1 MSRTIAAI
9 STPPAPAGLGVV
21 RLSGEDALA
30 IAARVFR
37 PAARGKHPE
46 QAAGYTAMYG
56 YVYDA
61 DGDIDDAVALVFR
74 APHSYTGEDVVEFS
88 CHGGLY
94 LLQRTLR
101 ALLSAGAVAAGAGEF
116 TRRAFL
122 NGKMDL
128 TAAESVMDSIA
139 AGGRLAAKAAL
150 SAREGHLAKQM
161 DEVRADLTA
170 MAAQFAA
177 FVDYPDDDIPDLEPA
192 AMTAVLTGALERVNT
207 LLATFDAGRVLR
219 EGVDTVIAGRPNV
232 GKSTL
237 MNRLAGWERSIVTA
251 IPGTT
256 RDVVEETVRLGDI
269 TLRLSDTAGLRDSD
283 DTVES
288 IGVERARS
296 RLQTAALVLAVL
308 DGSRPLSAEDR
319 EWLQSLADTPTVVII
334 NKADL
339 ALAVDPDEVR
349 TCCPYTVVLS
359 AKEGE
364 GVEQL
369 TAAVRELTGVA
380 GLDESQPILTTERQR
395 DGLRRCAVCLEEA
408 LSAVEMGLAADA
420 VSVSVDGAIEA
431 LLELTGQR
439 ATETVVDEVF
449 ARFCVGK

>member
-1 MSRTIAAI
+1 MNRTIAAI
-9 STPPAPAGLGVV
+9 ATPAAPAGLGVI
-21 RLSGEDALA
+21 RLSGEDARV

-37 PAARGKHPE
+37 PARRGASLPE
-46 QAAGYTAMYG
+46 APGYTALYG
-56 YVYDA
+56 YVYDE

-101 ALLSAGAVAAGAGEF
+101 ALLAAGASPAGPGEF

-139 AGGRLAAKAAL
+139 ASGRLAAKAAL
-150 SAREGHLAKQM
+150 AAREGRLFRRMEQVRLRLA
-161 DEVRADLTA
+161 A

-177 FVDYPDDDIPDLEPA
+177 YVDYPDDDIPDLQPSAMREVLLA
-192 AMTAVLTGALERVNT
+192 ARDEVEA

-219 EGVDTVIAGRPNV
+219 EGVDTVIVGRPNV

-237 MNRLAGWERSIVTA
+237 MNQLAGWERSIVTA

-256 RDVVEETVRLGDI
+256 RDVVEETVRLGDV
-269 TLRLSDTAGLRDSD
+269 TLRLSDTAGLRASE
-283 DTVES
+283 DTVEA

-296 RLQTAALVLAVL
+296 RLRAAALALIVL
-308 DGSRPLSAEDR
+308 DGSAPLSQEDR
-319 EWLQSLADTPTVVII
+319 ELLENLRDAPAIAII

-339 ALAVDPDEVR
+339 PLKMTPDEVR
-349 TCCPYTVVLS
+349 ALCPYTVVLS
-359 AKEGE
+359 AQEGKGLDE
-364 GVEQL
+364 L

-380 GLDESQPILTTERQR
+380 GLDETQPILTTERQR
-395 DGLRRCAVCLEEA
+395 DALRRCQDGLGEA
-408 LSAVEMGLAADA
+408 LNAVENGMTPDA
-420 VSVSVDGAIEA
+420 VSVSVDAAMAA
-431 LLELTGQR
+431 LLELTGER
-439 ATETVVDEVF
+439 VTDTVVDEVF

>member
-1 MSRTIAAI
+1 MSRTIAAVA
-9 STPPAPAGLGVV
+9 TPAAPAGLGVI
-21 RLSGEDALA
+21 RLSGEDARA

-37 PAARGKHPE
+37 PSRRGASLSEAP
-46 QAAGYTAMYG
+46 GYTALYG
-56 YVYDA
+56 YVYDEE
-61 DGDIDDAVALVFR
+61 GDIDDAVALVFR
-74 APHSYTGEDVVEFS
+74 APRSYTGEDVVELS

-101 ALLSAGAVAAGAGEF
+101 ALLAAGASPAGPGEF

-139 AGGRLAAKAAL
+139 ASGRLAAKAAL
-150 SAREGHLAKQM
+150 AAREGRLYRRMEQVRGRLA
-161 DEVRADLTA
+161 A

-177 FVDYPDDDIPDLEPA
+177 YVDYPDDDIPDLEPS
-192 AMTAVLTGALERVNT
+192 AMREVLLTARDEVET

-219 EGVDTVIAGRPNV
+219 EGVDTVIVGRPNV

-237 MNRLAGWERSIVTA
+237 MNQLAGWERSIVTA

-269 TLRLSDTAGLRDSD
+269 TLRLSDTAGLRTSE
-283 DTVES
+283 DTVEA

-296 RLQTAALVLAVL
+296 RLRAAALALVVL
-308 DGSRPLSAEDR
+308 DGSAPLSQEDR
-319 EWLQSLADTPTVVII
+319 ELLENLRDAPAIAII

-339 ALAVDPDEVR
+339 PLKMNPDKVR
-349 TCCPYTVVLS
+349 ELCPYTVVLS
-359 AKEGE
+359 AQGGDGLDE
-364 GVEQL
+364 L

-380 GLDESQPILTTERQR
+380 GLDETQPILTTERQR
-395 DGLRRCAVCLEEA
+395 DALRRCRDGLSEA
-408 LSAVEMGLAADA
+408 LEAVENGMTPDA
-420 VSVSVDGAIEA
+420 VSVSVDAAMAA
-431 LLELTGQR
+431 LLELTGER
-439 ATETVVDEVF
+439 VTDTVVDEVF